1 MANSFALVTT
11 STVNEFWMDGRHLMN
26 ELADLRGAALI
37 ISAPASA
44 GFVVIAGD
52 DLIDCERAVGDLE
65 ILDSRVCS

>member
-1 MANSFALVTT
+1 
-11 STVNEFWMDGRHLMN
+11 MN